1 MIICA
6 KGKKVTTMAQWS
18 ECIRAGHWKPGRS
31 AYSLADFILNRDG
44 ANTLRERISSVL
56 NKPVELDC
64 ATPEFLARF
73 DCYGGNPSNLDLGIC
88 GRVGDDA
95 SLFAGLEAKVDEPF
109 GDSTVCERYRE
120 AIRQQNCKPQ
130 SKAKDRVED
139 LLSNYFADC
148 AAPCDSKFSGV
159 RYPLLTGTAGTA
171 AMKQKTSVFYILV
184 FKTDLYDKE
193 KGKANRLDYG
203 IFIKVMDGKALT
215 RNSDLFRADKITVAG
230 RSLICIY
237 DHFEPANSA

>member
-1 MIICA
+1 MYKSRPWRPA
-6 KGKKVTTMAQWS
+6 
-18 ECIRAGHWKPGRS
+18 RS

-56 NKPVELDC
+56 NKPVELEC
-64 ATPEFLARF
+64 ATPEFPAKF
-73 DCYGGNPSNLDLGIC
+73 DCYRGNPSNLDLGIF
-88 GRVGDDA
+88 GSGGDET
-95 SLFAGLEAKVDEPF
+95 SLFVGLEAKVDEPF
-109 GDSTVCERYRE
+109 GDKTVCERFRA
-120 AIRQQNCKPQ
+120 AICERNCNQ
-130 SKAKDRVED
+130 ESQAKDRVEN
-139 LLSNYFADC
+139 LLSKYFADC

-159 RYPLLTGTAGTA
+159 RYQLLTGTAGTA

-193 KGKANRLDYG
+193 KGKANCLDYG
-203 IFIKVMDGKALT
+203 RFIEVMDGKALT

-237 DHFEPANSA
+237 DHFQPANAA